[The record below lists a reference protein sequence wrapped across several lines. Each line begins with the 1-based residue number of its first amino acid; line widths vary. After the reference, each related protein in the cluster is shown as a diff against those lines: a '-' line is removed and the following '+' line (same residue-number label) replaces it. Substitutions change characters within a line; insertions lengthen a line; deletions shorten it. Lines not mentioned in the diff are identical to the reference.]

1 MPVSDKL
8 KFQQGHVVRERH
20 YPLRERQLEQNKKLQ
35 AEDAIKPTEGV
46 RAFANFP
53 DHELDRLAE
62 KGRTDRDFPS
72 YYADLD
78 SQDAESRSK
87 AIRRLVN
94 SPDGK
99 KYRVGGTSRKSFM
112 FRKNPLA
119 KS

>member
-8 KFQQGHVVRERH
+8 KFQQGHVVRERR
-20 YPLRERQLEQNKKLQ
+20 YPLRDKTLEQNKQLQ
-35 AEDAIKPTEGV
+35 NSDAVAPTEGL

-62 KGRTDRDFPS
+62 KGRTDRETPR

-78 SQDAESRSK
+78 SKDGEIRSK
-87 AIRRLVN
+87 AVKRLVN
-94 SPDGK
+94 SADGRI
-99 KYRVGGTSRKSFM
+99 YRVGSTSRKSFS
-112 FRKNPLA
+112 FKNNPLA